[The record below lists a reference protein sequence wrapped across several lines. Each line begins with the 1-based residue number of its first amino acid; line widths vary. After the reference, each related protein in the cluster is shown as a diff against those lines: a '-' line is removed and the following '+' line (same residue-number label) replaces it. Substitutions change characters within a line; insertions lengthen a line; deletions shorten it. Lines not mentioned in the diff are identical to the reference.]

1 MRLNRIYQD
10 QPLQVNSIIAL
21 DKAASIHLSKVL
33 RIASGTRVELFN
45 GNGLRYQ
52 AEIVSIERNQVSAKV
67 LNQLSVKNESPL
79 TIHLFQAVSRG
90 DKMDLTIQKSVEL
103 GVKEFTPIISE
114 RCGVKLDQKRWQ
126 KKLEHWQKV
135 IISACEQSGRDVVPV
150 INPVLNWNEAIKKI
164 NNCFF
169 LDPHTSTTLADIKKP
184 NLQQEIQLWIGPE
197 GGFSAAE
204 VAEIESSGTTPV
216 SLGPRILRTETAA
229 LATVS
234 AINTLWG
241 DFVQTNTK
249 EN

>member
-1 MRLNRIYQD
+1 MRLNRIYQN
-10 QPLQVNSIIAL
+10 QPLLINSIVAL
-21 DKAASIHLSKVL
+21 DKSASIHLSKVL
-33 RIASGTRVELFN
+33 RIAIDSRIELFN
-45 GNGLRYQ
+45 GNGHRYQ
-52 AEIVSIERNQVSAKV
+52 AEIVSIERNQVSARV
-67 LNQLSVKNESPL
+67 LSEHSVNNESPL
-79 TIHLFQAVSRG
+79 NIHLFQAVSRG
-90 DKMDLTIQKSVEL
+90 DKMDLTVQKSVEL

-150 INPVLNWNEAIKKI
+150 INPVLNWDEAIKKI

-169 LDPHTSTTLADIKKP
+169 LDPHTNITLADIKKP
-184 NLQQEIQLWIGPE
+184 NLQQKIQLWIGPE
-197 GGFSAAE
+197 GGFSDSE

-234 AINTLWG
+234 ALNTLWG
-241 DFVQTNTK
+241 DFIQTNTK
-249 EN
+249 KS